1 MIILRSIFDDIKLNK
16 LISDVKLYAHLIRS
30 IGVQGSGSNIIRPL
44 QPVECAQCIKRL
56 IDEEGD
62 TLHQVAER
70 LNLGKPQDQSKLYKK
85 RDTTQVTSFLNLL
98 KVSEKSR
105 QLAGWGYEGYPSIP
119 FSTMSQLAT
128 MTPSEQDMI
137 IQSILTAKDKKKTLG
152 KEDVKTIKKWRN
164 ANPNL
169 PIEEYIE
176 KILKLKPT
184 TIITHLIVAEIRK
197 KLQEFI
203 GANKDYR
210 EKLLD
215 ILRKNLE
222 GEFYSIDSTKILI
235 TISMDEDA
243 YKTFHEKQYKQNTP
257 FTQFLN
263 DFLEDRIG

>member
-1 MIILRSIFDDIKLNK
+1 M
-16 LISDVKLYAHLIRS
+16 ISDVKLYAHLIHS
-30 IGVQGSGSNIIRPL
+30 VGVQGSGPNKIRPL

-62 TLHQVAER
+62 ALHQVAER
-70 LNLGKPQDQSKLYKK
+70 LNLGKPQDQSNLYKK

-98 KVSEKSR
+98 KVSEKSI

-128 MTPSEQDMI
+128 MTSSEQDMI
-137 IQSILTAKDKKKTLG
+137 IQSVFSAKDKKKTLG
-152 KEDVKTIKKWRN
+152 KEDIKTIKKWRN
-164 ANPNL
+164 VNPNL
-169 PIEEYIE
+169 PIEECIE
-176 KILKLKPT
+176 KVLKLKPT
-184 TIITHLIVAEIRK
+184 TIITHLIVAETRK

-203 GANKDYR
+203 SINKDYQ

-222 GEFYSIDSTKILI
+222 GEFYNVDSTKILI
-235 TISMDEDA
+235 TISMDDVA
-243 YKTFHEKQYKQNTP
+243 YKTFHEKQYQQNIP

-263 DFLEDRIG
+263 NFLEDKIG